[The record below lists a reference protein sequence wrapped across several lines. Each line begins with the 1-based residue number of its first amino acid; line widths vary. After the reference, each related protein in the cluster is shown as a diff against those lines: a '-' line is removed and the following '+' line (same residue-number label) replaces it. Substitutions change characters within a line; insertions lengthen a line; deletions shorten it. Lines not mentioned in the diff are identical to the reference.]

1 VVVPATVAARQ
12 REGGE
17 GEPECRSP
25 HGREVYH
32 SAEGRGQVPHAWT
45 SAASAWDLARLV
57 QSLTL
62 RWLLCL
68 LTGCFACM
76 AYAGAAQGD
85 EIDTGASAIA
95 RGKAAQAAHPPDL
108 STARA
113 AFESA
118 AASTDDRSAAEA
130 LFLLGELDE
139 AALQF
144 ASAMTHY
151 DASVARLPSN
161 RYAPRAIT
169 RAADLRNHAEG
180 GFAPLARLETVRRSA
195 DLANSAAGI
204 DALAHDAEG
213 FPPGRVRVEAR
224 MLAAEAYI
232 GRLHRPDVL
241 TARQAV
247 SDLVTALVG
256 RDDLDTALEVTH
268 RYKRLAEPSAE
279 RNIQRRLRRRPMRLV
294 AMANLVLV
302 VGAGAVGLVRMRRP
316 VASAIARLAPMALAF
331 AAFATLVGGFL
342 ASTYESSS
350 PLPFAALLAPMFGVF
365 LSARAWSA
373 SGSARLPARVLRGAA
388 CFTSIFA
395 VAFLALDRMDPMY
408 LQGFGL

>member
-1 VVVPATVAARQ
+1 
-12 REGGE
+12 
-17 GEPECRSP
+17 
-25 HGREVYH
+25 
-32 SAEGRGQVPHAWT
+32 VPHAWT

-232 GRLHRPDVL
+232 GRLHRPDEGMRLLDLVAGDPKADVL

>member
-1 VVVPATVAARQ
+1 MRLLDLVA
-12 REGGE
+12 
-17 GEPECRSP
+17 
-25 HGREVYH
+25 
-32 SAEGRGQVPHAWT
+32 
-45 SAASAWDLARLV
+45 
-57 QSLTL
+57 
-62 RWLLCL
+62 
-68 LTGCFACM
+68 
-76 AYAGAAQGD
+76 GD
-85 EIDTGASAIA
+85 P
-95 RGKAAQAAHPPDL
+95 KA
-108 STARA
+108 
-113 AFESA
+113 
-118 AASTDDRSAAEA
+118 
-130 LFLLGELDE
+130 
-139 AALQF
+139 
-144 ASAMTHY
+144 
-151 DASVARLPSN
+151 
-161 RYAPRAIT
+161 
-169 RAADLRNHAEG
+169 
-180 GFAPLARLETVRRSA
+180 
-195 DLANSAAGI
+195 
-204 DALAHDAEG
+204 
-213 FPPGRVRVEAR
+213 
-224 MLAAEAYI
+224 
-232 GRLHRPDVL
+232 DVL

>member
-1 VVVPATVAARQ
+1 M
-12 REGGE
+12 
-17 GEPECRSP
+17 
-25 HGREVYH
+25 
-32 SAEGRGQVPHAWT
+32 PHAWT

-232 GRLHRPDVL
+232 GRLHRPDEGMRLLDLVAGDPKADVL